1 MAWSGQRPSW
11 FLLGPKV
18 LGELGPMGMGDILKN
33 KFYTLISPDIYTT
46 QKPMTLLN

>member
-1 MAWSGQRPSW
+1 MAWSLGFCWAQRFW
-11 FLLGPKV
+11 A
-18 LGELGPMGMGDILKN
+18 ELGPMGMGDILKN